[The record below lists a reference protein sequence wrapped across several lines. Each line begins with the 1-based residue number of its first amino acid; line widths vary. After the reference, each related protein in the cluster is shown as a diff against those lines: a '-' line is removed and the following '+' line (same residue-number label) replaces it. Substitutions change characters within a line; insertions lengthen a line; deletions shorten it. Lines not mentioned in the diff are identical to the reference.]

1 MVAITNNLTN
11 LTMMREA
18 FKQCPRERSIEMNLV
33 TIWVIPTGDD
43 KDDKIE
49 IDRGS
54 RATEMV
60 DITYTPGDSKSKSV
74 YDFSLTRAGVR
85 RYLENLLFSMTK
97 DQDPFEK
104 IQISTAMGPAIM
116 YHVSDLD
123 EVQSTI
129 LSTIEDALYVD
140 VIRET

>member
-1 MVAITNNLTN
+1 MIG
-11 LTMMREA
+11 R
-18 FKQCPRERSIEMNLV
+18 REMNLV
-33 TIWVIPTGDD
+33 TIWVIPTENG

-49 IDRGS
+49 INRGS
-54 RATEMV
+54 RASEMV
-60 DITYTPGDSKSKSV
+60 DITYTPGDSKTNSEYS
-74 YDFSLTRAGVR
+74 FSLTRSGVG

-104 IQISTAMGPAIM
+104 IQISTAMSPAIM

-129 LSTIEDALYVD
+129 LSMVEDALYVD

>member
-1 MVAITNNLTN
+1 
-11 LTMMREA
+11 
-18 FKQCPRERSIEMNLV
+18 MNIV
-33 TIWVIPTGDD
+33 TIWVIPTENG

-49 IDRGS
+49 INRGS
-54 RATEMV
+54 RASEMV

-74 YDFSLTRAGVR
+74 YSFSLTRSGVG

-104 IQISTAMGPAIM
+104 IQISTAMSPAIM

-129 LSTIEDALYVD
+129 LSMVEDALYVD

>member
-1 MVAITNNLTN
+1 MIG
-11 LTMMREA
+11 R
-18 FKQCPRERSIEMNLV
+18 REMNLV
-33 TIWVIPTGDD
+33 TIWVIPTDGGR
-43 KDDKIE
+43 DDKIE
-49 IDRGS
+49 INRGS

-60 DITYTPGDSKSKSV
+60 SVKYVPGDSKTNSEYS
-74 YDFSLTRAGVR
+74 FSLTRSGVG
-85 RYLENLLFSMTK
+85 RYLENLLFSLTK

-104 IQISTAMGPAIM
+104 IQVSTSMSPAIM

-129 LSTIEDALYVD
+129 LSSIEDALYVD